1 MKFKENCLPALCSLK
16 IYFINTNL
24 NVQSINF
31 YRSAISI
38 DDQQMF
44 LNFQFLSNINNSILI
59 VYEYGIFTTFPV
71 FYLYRYISLYF
82 GFPSLH

>member
-38 DDQQMF
+38 DDQQ
-44 LNFQFLSNINNSILI
+44 NVSQFSVSEK
-59 VYEYGIFTTFPV
+59 YKQ
-71 FYLYRYISLYF
+71 
-82 GFPSLH
+82 